1 MNGGKMN
8 KELQGLFLCL
18 AALGFAYTIL
28 MLLLMLV
35 TSIKLFKT
43 ITLVFTLSALL
54 FTLGLSTQVKSRIKQ
69 KVIKIITFKTIRY
82 SASEY

>member
-1 MNGGKMN
+1 MN

-18 AALGFAYTIL
+18 AALGFAYTLL

-43 ITLVFTLSALL
+43 IIIVFTVSTLL
-54 FTLGLSTQVKSRIKQ
+54 FSLGLSKQVKLRIK
-69 KVIKIITFKTIRY
+69 KKIRKIMPFRTEGY
-82 SASEY
+82 STS

>member
-1 MNGGKMN
+1 MN

-18 AALGFAYTIL
+18 AALGFAYTLL

-43 ITLVFTLSALL
+43 ISIVFTVSALL
-54 FTLGLSTQVKSRIKQ
+54 FSLGLSKQVKLRIK
-69 KVIKIITFKTIRY
+69 KKIRKIMPFQTEGY
-82 SASEY
+82 SAS

>member
-1 MNGGKMN
+1 MN

-43 ITLVFTLSALL
+43 IALVFSLATLL
-54 FTLGLSTQVKSRIKQ
+54 FALGLSKPVKLRIKQ
-69 KVIKIITFKTIRY
+69 KLLKIMFFKAKSY
-82 SASEY
+82 SAY